1 MRCAYIKASKEEPR
15 SPLTLRQNIKG
26 KDYAGKR
33 VRLSGRLRA
42 SEVAEQ
48 VNLYLSTGEHSRIE
62 RSIEGTQ
69 DWTSYE
75 ITWFVPDWAI
85 ALEFGLTL
93 HGRGQVWLQ
102 GLTLAVVEE
111 QP

>member
-1 MRCAYIKASKEEPR
+1 LLLKEQVPSKEELR
-15 SPLTLRQNIKG
+15 SPLTLRQCVRIR
-26 KDYAGKR
+26 DYIGKR

-48 VNLYLSTGEHSRIE
+48 ANLYLTTGKKSYIE

-69 DWTSYE
+69 GWTPYE
-75 ITWFVPDWAI
+75 MTLFVPDEAI
-85 ALEFGLTL
+85 SLDFELTL

-102 GLTLAVVEE
+102 GLTLAVVED
-111 QP
+111 QT